1 MDNRKPPEFNL
12 ELSAD
17 RSNVKDVVKGT
28 ASREVLLST
37 MTDVHVGIMH
47 TIFFHRYFT
56 PLTPATHD
64 VLDTTL
70 PYVSED
76 DIEELIE
83 TKATALVRSLDTSSS
98 TYASPQ
104 YNPKTNGTGRGTV
117 AVKFLEK
124 KRRKGWFIAKADEET
139 VWETWTID
147 VTLTSARG
155 ELEAARN
162 RSAMESSLQE
172 AAIKVVTIVNQERQ
186 HIPPIT
192 TSESNPFPYQIS
204 VNPKNA

>member
-1 MDNRKPPEFNL
+1 MDGKPPEFTL

-17 RSNVKDVVKGT
+17 RSNVKDVVKGDD
-28 ASREVLLST
+28 ASARTGYHGTDAST
-37 MTDVHVGIMH
+37 GIMH
-47 TIFFHRYFT
+47 TVFFHRFFT

-83 TKATALVRSLDTSSS
+83 TRATALVRSLDTASS
-98 TYASPQ
+98 THTSPQ
-104 YNPKTNGTGRGTV
+104 YSAKSNGTSRGSL
-117 AVKFLEK
+117 AIKFLEK

-139 VWETWTID
+139 VWETWTIE
-147 VTLTSARG
+147 VTLTSARS
-155 ELEAARN
+155 EPEAERN
-162 RSAMESSLQE
+162 RRVMESSLQK
-172 AAIKVVTIVNQERQ
+172 AAMKVVTTVNEEKG

-192 TSESNPFPYQIS
+192 TNESNPFPYQIV
-204 VNPKNA
+204 VNPKT

>member
-1 MDNRKPPEFNL
+1 MDTRKPPEFTL
-12 ELSAD
+12 ELVAD
-17 RSNVKDVVKGT
+17 RSNVKDVVKGL
-28 ASREVLLST
+28 V
-37 MTDVHVGIMH
+37 H

-76 DIEELIE
+76 DIEDLIE
-83 TKATALVRSLDTSSS
+83 TRATAFVRSLDTATS
-98 TYASPQ
+98 TQHTSPQ
-104 YNPKTNGTGRGTV
+104 YSAKSTTAATSRGTL

-139 VWETWTID
+139 VWETWVLE
-147 VTLTSARG
+147 VTLTSARS
-155 ELEAARN
+155 EPEAARN
-162 RSAMESSLQE
+162 RRVMEGSLQE
-172 AAIKVVTIVNQERQ
+172 AAMKVVAVVNREKG

-192 TSESNPFPYQIS
+192 TNESNPFPYQIV
-204 VNPKNA
+204 VNPKNG

>member
-1 MDNRKPPEFNL
+1 MDSRKPPEFTL

-17 RSNVKDVVKGT
+17 RSNVKDVAK
-28 ASREVLLST
+28 
-37 MTDVHVGIMH
+37 GIMH

-83 TKATALVRSLDTSSS
+83 TRATAFVRSLDTASA

-104 YNPKTNGTGRGTV
+104 YSAKAGGTSRGTL

-139 VWETWTID
+139 VWETWLIE
-147 VTLTSARG
+147 VTLTSARS
-155 ELEAARN
+155 EPEAARN
-162 RSAMESSLQE
+162 RSVMESSLQE
-172 AAIKVVTIVNQERQ
+172 AAMKVVTIVNQKRG

-192 TSESNPFPYQIS
+192 TNESNPFPYQIS
-204 VNPKNA
+204 IMPKSG

>member
-1 MDNRKPPEFNL
+1 MYGKPPEFTL

-17 RSNVKDVVKGT
+17 RSNVKDVVKG
-28 ASREVLLST
+28 
-37 MTDVHVGIMH
+37 IMH
-47 TIFFHRYFT
+47 TVFFHRFFT

-83 TKATALVRSLDTSSS
+83 TKATALVRSLDTASS
-98 TYASPQ
+98 THTSPQ
-104 YNPKTNGTGRGTV
+104 YNAKSNGTSRGSL
-117 AVKFLEK
+117 AIKFLEK

-139 VWETWTID
+139 VWETWTIE
-147 VTLTSARG
+147 VTLTSARS
-155 ELEAARN
+155 EPEAERN
-162 RSAMESSLQE
+162 RRVMESSLQK
-172 AAIKVVTIVNQERQ
+172 AAMKVVTTVNEEKG

-192 TSESNPFPYQIS
+192 TNESNPFPYQIV
-204 VNPKNA
+204 VNPKT